1 MNCVTSPCEMRGE
14 GGGPSVN
21 KVSNSSEVTV
31 EESEIGHSFFS
42 FLFMERAIHY
52 ETSIDLFHIARLHY
66 VQMVKK

>member
-1 MNCVTSPCEMRGE
+1 MNCVSVSVRGE
-14 GGGPSVN
+14 RRGGGPSVN